1 MSSSNAVRL
10 APSLPCAFSSR
21 RKASCTVATAAHAVT
36 FAAGSG
42 NSFTV
47 AAVIILVLAT
57 AYFTVM
63 IAIGLLR

>member
-1 MSSSNAVRL
+1 MNLPTQADTIRELQRL
-10 APSLPCAFSSR
+10 EHDHNVLDR
-21 RKASCTVATAAHAVT
+21 TDRVL
-36 FAAGSG
+36 
-42 NSFTV
+42 TV

>member
-1 MSSSNAVRL
+1 VKAPITQADAIRL
-10 APSLPCAFSSR
+10 LQ
-21 RKASCTVATAAHAVT
+21 KAEHKHDVLDRSDRVL
-36 FAAGSG
+36 
-42 NSFTV
+42 TV